1 MISSNFVKLTFDY
14 KEADDIFTK
23 KSCCKR
29 HFHINFYDAFFQ
41 QYLTGNTKWH
51 LSIFS
56 IFVSFS
62 RNFFS
67 RMRTSLLLLAVVGTA
82 LAEVYLEERFD
93 KGKIKG
99 QITLFD
105 SACLYMWQKSAW
117 FDEIFTF
124 YLQMIGHL
132 NGFNLHIREPKR
144 ENLNGLPENS
154 TETLIKIRYVFSKFG
169 TFFGTHILLN

>member
-23 KSCCKR
+23 LSCCNSKR
-29 HFHINFYDAFFQ
+29 WHFHINFYDAFFQ
-41 QYLTGNTKWH
+41 QYLTGNPKWH

-56 IFVSFS
+56 AFVSFS

-99 QITLFD
+99 SNYIIWFSMFVHVAKRCLIWRKFLF
-105 SACLYMWQKSAW
+105 
-117 FDEIFTF
+117 I
-124 YLQMIGHL
+124 LQMIGHL

-154 TETLIKIRYVFSKFG
+154 TETLIKIRY
-169 TFFGTHILLN
+169 FF

>member
-1 MISSNFVKLTFDY
+1 MTMISSNFVKLTFDY
-14 KEADDIFTK
+14 KEADIFTK
-23 KSCCKR
+23 KSYLQ
-29 HFHINFYDAFFQ
+29 HQAAFSHKFLRCVFQ
-41 QYLTGNTKWH
+41 QYLTGNPKWH

-105 SACLYMWQKSAW
+105 SACLYMWQKSVW
-117 FDEIFTF
+117 FDEKF
-124 YLQMIGHL
+124 YSFCRWLGI
-132 NGFNLHIREPKR
+132 
-144 ENLNGLPENS
+144 
-154 TETLIKIRYVFSKFG
+154 
-169 TFFGTHILLN
+169 